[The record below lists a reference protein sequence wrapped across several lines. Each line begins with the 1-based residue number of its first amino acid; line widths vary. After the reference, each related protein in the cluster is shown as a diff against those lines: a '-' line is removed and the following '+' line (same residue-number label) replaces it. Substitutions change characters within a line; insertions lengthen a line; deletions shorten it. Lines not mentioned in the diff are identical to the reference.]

1 MVPGPRV
8 GSRSVTER
16 AASPVGVPA
25 DAVLPPRHPDA
36 PAPGEQIASHY
47 HLCVGCG
54 HDHPTG
60 LRMVVTAGE
69 GLTLSGRFTVTE
81 NHQGAPGL
89 AHGGMLALAFDEVL
103 GSLIWLVATPAVT
116 GHLETDF
123 RRPVP
128 VGTTLHIT
136 AQVDGRFG
144 RKLYVSA
151 VGRSDAPD
159 GPVAVRARAVFVM
172 VEVEHFRRHGRPQD
186 VQAAVTREDVR
197 HAARALEVNP

>member
-1 MVPGPRV
+1 M
-8 GSRSVTER
+8 TDR
-16 AASPVGVPA
+16 AVSAVAVPA
-25 DAVLPPRHPDA
+25 DAELPARHPDA
-36 PAPGEQIASHY
+36 PAPGEVIASHY

-54 HDHPTG
+54 RDHPTG
-60 LRMVVTAGE
+60 LRVEVTAGE

-116 GHLETDF
+116 AHLETDF

-128 VGTTLHIT
+128 VGTTLYIT
-136 AQVDGRFG
+136 AQVDGRSG
-144 RKLYVSA
+144 RRLYVSA

-159 GPVAVRARAVFVM
+159 GPIAVQARAVFAIVG
-172 VEVEHFRRHGRPQD
+172 VEHFRRHGRPAD
-186 VQAAVTREDVR
+186 VAAAVAHDDVR
-197 HAARALEVNP
+197 RAARALEVNP